1 MDRIRYTPIK
11 IHRYFPPDDPLAI
24 KMARLCILSEDF
36 VLESKAV
43 IQASLPILDEIS
55 PEWRKNYFI
64 RNSFRTIHEIK
75 KGIETVRLDPTFKTY
90 FKKQG
95 DKDKL
100 EFEEHF
106 RILKNVEE
114 TLKNIRDE
122 LGGGH
127 VLNKAVKKGIENLDP
142 SEEGFM
148 QAGGTLKNSHLR
160 FVHKI
165 VSGYLRSQLTDGG
178 SHTTEEAQRIFS
190 EKITKAFSSALT
202 LVHSILY
209 IYLVERRLVFN

>member
-1 MDRIRYTPIK
+1 V
-11 IHRYFPPDDPLAI
+11 
-24 KMARLCILSEDF
+24 ARLCILSEDF

-43 IQASLPILDEIS
+43 IEASLPNLDGIS

-90 FKKQG
+90 FEKQR

-100 EFEEHF
+100 DFEEHF
-106 RILKNVEE
+106 RILRNVEK

-127 VLNKAVKKGIENLDP
+127 VLPKAVKKGIENLDP
-142 SEEGFM
+142 SEEGLM
-148 QAGGTLKNSHLR
+148 QAGETLKNSHLM

-178 SHTTEEAQRIFS
+178 SRTTEEAQTIFL
-190 EKITKAFSSALT
+190 EKVTNAFSSALT
-202 LVHSILY
+202 LVHTIFY
-209 IYLVERRLVFN
+209 IYLVERRLVP